1 MRPASTGQSTNF
13 PPAEKY
19 TVGSGR
25 YHASGNSLRPARSKV
40 PFTLKRRGDTSRL

>member
-13 PPAEKY
+13 PPEK
-19 TVGSGR
+19 
-25 YHASGNSLRPARSKV
+25 NIPSLREIPRKWHSLQPARSKV